1 MSNKSKPAFSTKT
14 LAYCALLAA
23 LSVVFARFIVPMPN
37 STTRFSIEQVPI
49 FLAGMLFGPLA
60 GGMVGFAADAIGTLF
75 SGYGFNFLFSVPP
88 ILYGVFGGLYTMFFK
103 DKTDPLRLLAGFLP
117 PVILGSI
124 LYQSWALCFVYFSS
138 TFKEAFL
145 LKLTTRSVQFAIV
158 TVLDVV
164 IFSLLFRSKL
174 FQRLGLWPRKS

>member
-1 MSNKSKPAFSTKT
+1 MSTKNKPVFSTKA

-88 ILYGVFGGLYTMFFK
+88 ILYGVFGGLYTVFFK

-138 TFKEAFL
+138 TFQEAFL
-145 LKLTTRSVQFAIV
+145 LKLTTRSIQFAVV

-164 IFSLLFRSKL
+164 IFSLLFKARL
-174 FQRLGLWPRKS
+174 FQRLGLWPRKA